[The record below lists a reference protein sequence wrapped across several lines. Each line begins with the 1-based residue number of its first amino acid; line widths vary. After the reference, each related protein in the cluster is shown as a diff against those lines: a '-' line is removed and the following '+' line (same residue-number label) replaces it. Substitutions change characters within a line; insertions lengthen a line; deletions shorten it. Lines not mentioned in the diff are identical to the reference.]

1 MWVSL
6 TDTLARINRLLLQK
20 FVLFHHFV
28 SILQQASALD
38 FDSLQLVDRP
48 WFPYLCTE
56 IDFWQWK
63 TAGEDHFNFWLALAG
78 KGYLSCDGQAFRI
91 QPGRFFIFS
100 PHQNISAA
108 HYSGPRITRFS
119 AHFFPVRKEVRLQT
133 LAGLSVLGGAVPS
146 LAAVQRQIDVIMRIA
161 LRREDDT
168 VLARKLY
175 ELILQMTGVP
185 GVANREALSP
195 AVSEALRVFR
205 EDPASVESIHNFA
218 RRIGISRSHFD
229 REFNAQVGQPPRQFL
244 INCKIIEA
252 RRYLESSSLRV
263 GEIGEAL
270 GYKDI
275 YFFSRQ
281 FKQLVG
287 QSPANYRRGLR
298 E

>member
-1 MWVSL
+1 MSVPKPTS
-6 TDTLARINRLLLQK
+6 
-20 FVLFHHFV
+20 VL
-28 SILQQASALD
+28 S
-38 FDSLQLVDRP
+38 FDSVQLVDRP

-56 IDFWQWK
+56 VDFWQWK
-63 TAGEDHFNFWLALAG
+63 TAGEDHFNFWMALTG
-78 KGYLSCDGQAFRI
+78 DGYLSCDGQAFRI
-91 QPGRFFIFS
+91 EPGTFFIFS

-119 AHFFPVRKEVRLQT
+119 AHFFPLKKGVRLQE
-133 LAGLSVLGGAVPS
+133 AEGLPLLGGAVDS
-146 LAAVQRQIDVIMRIA
+146 LASVQRQIDVIMRIA
-161 LRREDDT
+161 LRREDET
-168 VLARKLY
+168 VLARKVH
-175 ELILQMTGVP
+175 ELFLKVSGVSDP
-185 GVANREALSP
+185 GKGDALSP

-205 EDPASVESIHNFA
+205 EHPASVVSITAFA
-218 RRIGISRSHFD
+218 QAVGSSRSHFD
-229 REFNAQVGQPPRQFL
+229 REFKAQVGQPPRQFL
-244 INCKIIEA
+244 INWKIIEA

-263 GEIGEAL
+263 GEIAEAL

>member
-1 MWVSL
+1 MTS
-6 TDTLARINRLLLQK
+6 
-20 FVLFHHFV
+20 
-28 SILQQASALD
+28 LQQVDPLA
-38 FDSLQLVDRP
+38 FDALQLVDRP

-56 IDFWQWK
+56 VDYWQWK

-78 KGYLSCDGQAFRI
+78 NGTLSCDGEAYRI

-108 HYSGPRITRFS
+108 HYSGQRITRFS
-119 AHFFPVRKEVRLQT
+119 AHFFPLREGARLKEPG
-133 LAGLSVLGGAVPS
+133 GLPLLGGTVGS

-168 VLARKLY
+168 TLARKLY
-175 ELILQMTGVP
+175 ELILQVTGVA
-185 GVANREALSP
+185 GAMGSDALSP

-205 EDPASVESIHNFA
+205 EHPASVESIQDFA
-218 RRIGISRSHFD
+218 RSVGISRSHFD
-229 REFNAQVGQPPRQFL
+229 REFTEQVGQPPRQFL

-263 GEIGEAL
+263 GEIAEAL

-287 QSPANYRRGLR
+287 QSPANYRRSLR
-298 E
+298 G

>member
-1 MWVSL
+1 MSPLNQVP
-6 TDTLARINRLLLQK
+6 
-20 FVLFHHFV
+20 V
-28 SILQQASALD
+28 LD

-56 IDFWQWK
+56 IDYWQWK
-63 TAGEDHFNFWLALAG
+63 TAGENHFNFWLALSG
-78 KGYLSCDGQAFRI
+78 DGYLSCDGQAFRI
-91 QPGRFFIFS
+91 RPGRFFIFS

-119 AHFFPVRKEVRLQT
+119 AHFFPVRNGERLPVVP
-133 LAGLSVLGGAVPS
+133 GLPLMGGVVES
-146 LAAVQRQIDVIMRIA
+146 LASVQRQIDVIMRIA
-161 LRREDDT
+161 LRREDDA
-168 VLARKLY
+168 VLARKVY
-175 ELILQMTGVP
+175 ELILKVRGLSDV
-185 GVANREALSP
+185 GAREALSP

-205 EDPASVESIHNFA
+205 EHPASVESIAAFA
-218 RRIGISRSHFD
+218 RTVGISRSHFD
-229 REFNAQVGQPPRQFL
+229 REFSAQVGQPPRQFL

-263 GEIGEAL
+263 GEIAEAL

>member
-1 MWVSL
+1 MNV
-6 TDTLARINRLLLQK
+6 TNFQIRKNRLLLHK
-20 FVLFHHFV
+20 FALFHHAV
-28 SILQQASALD
+28 SFLPLKKSSGPD

-63 TAGEDHFNFWLALAG
+63 TAGEDHFNFWLALTG
-78 KGYLSCDGQAFRI
+78 HGYLSCDGKAFRI
-91 QPGRFFIFS
+91 QPGSFFVFS
-100 PHQNISAA
+100 PHQNIHAA

-119 AHFFPVRKEVRLQT
+119 AHFFPLRNGERLKELPAFP
-133 LAGLSVLGGAVPS
+133 LLGGVVESLPS
-146 LAAVQRQIDVIMRIA
+146 VQRQIDRIMGIA
-161 LRREDDT
+161 LRRENEA
-168 VLARKLY
+168 VLAGELY
-175 ELILQMTGVP
+175 QFILQIVSSATF
-185 GVANREALSP
+185 RSLSP

-205 EDPASVESIHNFA
+205 EDPASVESIKDFA
-218 RRIGISRSHFD
+218 RRVGISRSHFD
-229 REFNAQVGQPPRQFL
+229 REFTTQVGQPPRQFL

-263 GEIGEAL
+263 GEIAEAL

-287 QSPANYRRGLR
+287 QSPANYRTGLR
-298 E
+298 G

>member
-1 MWVSL
+1 MS
-6 TDTLARINRLLLQK
+6 
-20 FVLFHHFV
+20 
-28 SILQQASALD
+28 SLQQVNHLA
-38 FDSLQLVDRP
+38 FDELQLVDRP

-56 IDFWQWK
+56 VDYWQWK
-63 TAGEDHFNFWLALAG
+63 TAGEGHFNFWLALAG
-78 KGYLSCDGQAFRI
+78 NGTLSCDGQAFRI

-108 HYSGPRITRFS
+108 HHSGPRITRFS
-119 AHFFPVRKEVRLQT
+119 AHFFPRRDGARLQEPD
-133 LAGLSVLGGAVPS
+133 GLPFLGGAVDS
-146 LAAVQRQIDVIMRIA
+146 LASVQRQIDVIMRIA

-168 VLARKLY
+168 TLARKLY
-175 ELILQMTGVP
+175 ELIVQVTGASD
-185 GVANREALSP
+185 VAASDALSP

-205 EDPASVESIHNFA
+205 EHPASVESIRDFA
-218 RRIGISRSHFD
+218 RVVGISRSHFD
-229 REFNAQVGQPPRQFL
+229 REFTQQVGQPPRQFL

-263 GEIGEAL
+263 GEIAEAL

-287 QSPANYRRGLR
+287 QSPVNYRRTLR
-298 E
+298 G